1 VLPVHEYNEPVRCAE
16 DKVVAE
22 HQEAHAMEVPGGGM
36 GEEAGI
42 IILVLDFI

>member
-1 VLPVHEYNEPVRCAE
+1 MRRRQGGRGAPEVHAV
-16 DKVVAE
+16 
-22 HQEAHAMEVPGGGM
+22 EVPGGGM